1 MSASKT
7 YALLEGR
14 HFVMPDDIK
23 AIIFDV
29 LRHRILPTF
38 EAEAEGV
45 SVDDIILQILQR
57 VQSP

>member
-1 MSASKT
+1 
-7 YALLEGR
+7 
-14 HFVMPDDIK
+14 MPDDIK
-23 AIIFDV
+23 AFIFDV